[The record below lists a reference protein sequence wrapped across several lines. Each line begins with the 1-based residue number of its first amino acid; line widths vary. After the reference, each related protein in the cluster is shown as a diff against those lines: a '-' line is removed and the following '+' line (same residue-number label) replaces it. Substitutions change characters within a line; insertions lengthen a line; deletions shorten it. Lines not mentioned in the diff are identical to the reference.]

1 MPTYQAIKG
10 EVRITS
16 CFVPKTC
23 WIAHVLEPFGKE
35 LRSASNRVDAN
46 VRKYPCP
53 AEKQA
58 AIIDAISRLEKQAL
72 RPRGSSL

>member
-1 MPTYQAIKG
+1 MPTYQAIQH

-23 WIAHVLEPFGKE
+23 WIAHVLELLGKKP
-35 LRSASNRVDAN
+35 RSASNRADAN

-58 AIIDAISRLEKQAL
+58 AIIEAIRKLEKQSA
-72 RPRGSSL
+72 RPCGSSL